1 MRLETHYIV
10 YTETH
15 FQISTKKIKILELY
29 NEKAKIGL
37 TEKNTNI
44 LLPKGVTR
52 KTDSKYN
59 WRHEEAKS
67 IQCRVQDPGGR

>member
-37 TEKNTNI
+37 TEKNTNDSLALSGFRI
-44 LLPKGVTR
+44 FKVDRSYQCYEDLLRIVEP
-52 KTDSKYN
+52 
-59 WRHEEAKS
+59 
-67 IQCRVQDPGGR
+67 